1 MKKYLK
7 PEFENL
13 EIAPLYAIAAE
24 GGLSTWLDNQELQKE
39 ANISTFEFGS

>member
-7 PEFENL
+7 PEIENL

-24 GGLSTWLDNQELQKE
+24 GGLASWLDDHELQKE
-39 ANISTFEFGS
+39 TNISTFEFGS